1 VPTASVIANFS
12 GDLSGFTGTV
22 LVNGTANYV
31 GLSGNAASLLSG
43 SNAKWVVTTATNRY
57 LYPSNVT
64 TSSTIALG
72 EVSGS
77 GNLGSAQNQNN
88 TWEIGALSTSST
100 FSGRIMNNNVSGTGV
115 AILRKVGSGTLTLT
129 GSNTYTGGTQLNG
142 GVLGLGNANALS
154 SSGAISFGGGTLQF
168 SSANTTDYSSRFS
181 TAAGQA
187 YSLDTNGENVTVG
200 TALSSSGGTLTKH
213 GLGALTLSAANTYT
227 GDTILS
233 AGTLKLGSGGSFA
246 NSPLIVVGDAGS
258 NGAVLDLTAKSTFA
272 IGAGQTLKGKGTV
285 LLGPSTALTINGLLS
300 PGNSPGLLTY
310 DGGGTV
316 TLSGTTLMEVW
327 GTIRGANPGYDA
339 IDLINGTD
347 LIFGGILNLDFNQTF
362 ANSTSFNL
370 FTPDGTSTLAGNF
383 SAITMVG
390 SSYTDLTF
398 TNNAGVWE
406 TNTGAANTSM
416 SFNSA
421 TGTLSIIVV
430 PEPSTLALAGLGLA
444 AAAFA
449 SRRRR
454 RCP

>member
-1 VPTASVIANFS
+1 
-12 GDLSGFTGTV
+12 
-22 LVNGTANYV
+22 
-31 GLSGNAASLLSG
+31 
-43 SNAKWVVTTATNRY
+43 
-57 LYPSNVT
+57 
-64 TSSTIALG
+64 
-72 EVSGS
+72 
-77 GNLGSAQNQNN
+77 
-88 TWEIGALSTSST
+88 
-100 FSGRIMNNNVSGTGV
+100 
-115 AILRKVGSGTLTLT
+115 
-129 GSNTYTGGTQLNG
+129 
-142 GVLGLGNANALS
+142 
-154 SSGAISFGGGTLQF
+154 
-168 SSANTTDYSSRFS
+168 
-181 TAAGQA
+181 
-187 YSLDTNGENVTVG
+187 
-200 TALSSSGGTLTKH
+200 
-213 GLGALTLSAANTYT
+213 
-227 GDTILS
+227 
-233 AGTLKLGSGGSFA
+233 
-246 NSPLIVVGDAGS
+246 
-258 NGAVLDLTAKSTFA
+258 
-272 IGAGQTLKGKGTV
+272 QTLKGKGTV

-316 TLSGTTLMEVW
+316 ALSGTTLMEVW
-327 GTIRGANPGYDA
+327 GTSRGANPGYDA